1 MLHKYLLN
9 IINNQDLNA
18 LFQPIAHL
26 QSGEIFGYE
35 GLIRA
40 HSDNPLHSPIDLFNV
55 ARSVNLSM
63 EIEHVCSKVILRE
76 FANKKLPGKLFLNVS
91 PESLLLPK
99 DHENEVLS
107 YIEQC
112 GLHPDQIIIELTE
125 SRPEYNYDLLSKA
138 VAHYS
143 SKGFQFAIDD
153 LGEGFSSLRLWS
165 ELRPAFVKIDM
176 HFIQGINLDN
186 VKLQFV
192 RSIQQIAESSGTTV
206 IAEGIETQTELLLI
220 RDLGIGCGQGY
231 HLGRPLSDPPTTLS
245 AEVKKA
251 LNYRGVTIPPQTKNI
266 TQHKETALRL
276 LRVIPSVTPHMTN
289 NDVFKLFMRS
299 PTLEVI
305 PVVDHGKPLGLIT
318 RRSLFDRFAVQ
329 YIRELHGKKLCTMFM
344 DPSPLIT
351 DKNTKIQDL
360 SRSVVEAEQ
369 HHLFNGFIIT
379 DQGHYLGMGTGH
391 DLMREITNMQI
402 NAARYANPLTLLPGN
417 VPINEHIERLITNG
431 AQFVACYVDL
441 DFFKPFN
448 DVYGYR
454 KGDDIIQLTATIL
467 VNSCDPS
474 RDFIGHIGGDD
485 FLILLQSEDWEA
497 RLNTILSA
505 FSQNILMQFKQEDV
519 DRGGYYSEDRRGEM
533 VFHPLISISLGAVKA
548 EPGYYTSHHQIAAA
562 ASEAKKMS
570 KKIHGNSLFVNRRS
584 KPSSIENSDGTIPNA
599 TSTMAASNTTF
610 DANATIRTTSAGSSD
625 KK

>member
-1 MLHKYLLN
+1 MLRECLLN
-9 IINNQDLNA
+9 IIDKQDLSA

-26 QSGEIFGYE
+26 QSGEILGYE

-40 HSDNPLHSPIDLFNV
+40 PADSPLHSPINLFKAAKSVDL
-55 ARSVNLSM
+55 LLQ
-63 EIEHVCSKVILRE
+63 IEQLCSKVLLRE
-76 FANKKLPGKLFLNVS
+76 FANNKLPGKLFLNLS
-91 PESLLLPK
+91 PESLLLPV
-99 DHENEVLS
+99 DHDNAVLN
-107 YIEQC
+107 YVKHYGIQAD
-112 GLHPDQIIIELTE
+112 HIVIELTE
-125 SRPEYNYDLLSKA
+125 SQPGYDYGLLSKA

-143 SKGFQFAIDD
+143 NKGFQFAIDD

-206 IAEGIETQTELLLI
+206 IAEGIETETELLLI

-231 HLGRPLSDPPTTLS
+231 HLGRPLSQPPATLS
-245 AEVKKA
+245 AEVKNS
-251 LNYRGVTIPPQTKNI
+251 LNYRGVTILPQSQNI
-266 TQHKETALRL
+266 IQHKETALRL
-276 LRVIPSVTPHMTN
+276 LRVVPSVTPRMTN
-289 NDVFKLFMRS
+289 NDVFKLFMHS

-344 DPSPLIT
+344 DPTPLIT

-360 SRSVVEAEQ
+360 SRSVVEAEH

-454 KGDDIIQLTATIL
+454 KGDDVIQRTASIL
-467 VNSCDPS
+467 VNNCDAS

-497 RLNTILSA
+497 RLHTILDV
-505 FSQNILMQFKQEDV
+505 FSHDILTQFKQEDI
-519 DRGGYYSEDRRGEM
+519 DRGGYYTEDRRGEM
-533 VFHPLISISLGAVKA
+533 AFHPLISISLGAIKA
-548 EPGYYTSHHQIAAA
+548 EPGFYTSHHQIASA
-562 ASEAKKMS
+562 ASEAKKLS
-570 KKIHGNSLFVNRRS
+570 KKILGNSLFVSRRI
-584 KPSSIENSDGTIPNA
+584 KPFSPESSDSTIP
-599 TSTMAASNTTF
+599 
-610 DANATIRTTSAGSSD
+610 
-625 KK
+625 